1 MAILDVLAVLMVLAA
16 TFGWINDRY
25 VRLPLTVGIMA
36 MGLTLSL
43 ALVVLSLV
51 YPPIKVDAQRFLGFI
66 DFDQLLLHGGLGFL
80 LFAGALHIEFG
91 DLREHRISIGVLAV
105 VGTLLS
111 TLIVGGLC
119 WLLAYSLG
127 LGLTPY
133 HCLLFGALI
142 SPTDPIAVLGMLKSL
157 GAPRHLEVQIA
168 GESLFNDCV
177 GVVVFL
183 ALLQFGGRP
192 LPDGASFVLDLIVL
206 VAREVVGGAALG
218 LLLGLLAFL
227 MLRRIDNYQ
236 VEILISLAL
245 VTAGYAG
252 AERLHMSGAIATV
265 MAGLLVGNQGRSFAM
280 SDRTRQHLDSFWEL
294 VDEILNALLFVL
306 LGVEVL
312 ALTFRREYVVAGALA
327 ILAVLLARF
336 VSTGLC
342 LQLVRALTGWPA
354 PHTVKLLTWGGLRG
368 GLPVALALVLRNH
381 LPIPQA
387 DVLLVMTYFV
397 VVFSIMVQ
405 GLSMKPLVKALRR
418 RGRHQGIA
426 RSLSCSPHTA

>member
-43 ALVVLSLV
+43 ALVALSLV
-51 YPPIKVDAQRFLGFI
+51 YPQIKVDTQRFLGFI

-111 TLIVGGLC
+111 TVIVGGLC
-119 WLLAYSLG
+119 WLLTQSLA

-192 LPDGASFVLDLIVL
+192 LPDRASLVLDLIVL

-236 VEILISLAL
+236 VEVLISLAL
-245 VTAGYAG
+245 VTAGYAW

-306 LGVEVL
+306 LGLEVL

-327 ILAVLLARF
+327 IFVVLLARF

-342 LQLVRALTGWPA
+342 LQLVRPFTGWPA

-381 LPIPQA
+381 LPTPQA

-405 GLSMKPLVKALRR
+405 GLSMKPLVKVYVGAA
-418 RGRHQGIA
+418 GTKA
-426 RSLSCSPHTA
+426 

>member
-43 ALVVLSLV
+43 ALVALSLV

-111 TLIVGGLC
+111 TVIVGGLC
-119 WLLAYSLG
+119 WLLTQSLG

-227 MLRRIDNYQ
+227 MLKRIDNYQ
-236 VEILISLAL
+236 VEVLISLAL
-245 VTAGYAG
+245 VTAGYAW

-306 LGVEVL
+306 LGLEVL

-327 ILAVLLARF
+327 ILVVLLARF

-342 LQLVRALTGWPA
+342 LQLVRPFTGWPA
-354 PHTVKLLTWGGLRG
+354 PHTVQAPHLGWPARGAAGSARPGSPESPARPAGRRVAGHDLFRG
-368 GLPVALALVLRNH
+368 GLLHHGAGPVHEAAR
-381 LPIPQA
+381 Q
-387 DVLLVMTYFV
+387 
-397 VVFSIMVQ
+397 
-405 GLSMKPLVKALRR
+405 ALRR

>member
-1 MAILDVLAVLMVLAA
+1 MAIFDVLAVLMVLAA

-36 MGLTLSL
+36 MGLALSL
-43 ALVVLSLV
+43 ALVALSLV

-91 DLREHRISIGVLAV
+91 DLREHRVSIGVLAV

-111 TLIVGGLC
+111 TVIVGGLC
-119 WLLAYSLG
+119 WLFAQSLG
-127 LGLTPY
+127 LDLTPF
-133 HCLLFGALI
+133 HCVLFGALI

-192 LPDGASFVLDLIVL
+192 LPDGASLALDLIVL

-218 LLLGLLAFL
+218 LLLGLLAYL
-227 MLRRIDNYQ
+227 MLKRIDNYQ

-245 VTAGYAG
+245 VTAGYAW
-252 AERLHMSGAIATV
+252 AERLHMSAVITTV

-294 VDEILNALLFVL
+294 ADEILNALLFVL
-306 LGVEVL
+306 LGLEVL

-342 LQLVRALTGWPA
+342 LQLVRAVTGWPA
-354 PHTVKLLTWGGLRG
+354 PHTVKLLTWDGLRG

-381 LPIPQA
+381 LPTPQA
-387 DVLLVMTYFV
+387 DVLLIMTYFV
-397 VVFSIMVQ
+397 VVFSVTVQ
-405 GLSMKPLVKALRR
+405 GLSMKPLVKLYVGAA
-418 RGRHQGIA
+418 GTKG
-426 RSLSCSPHTA
+426 

>member
-25 VRLPLTVGIMA
+25 IRLPLTVGIMA

-43 ALVVLSLV
+43 ALVALSLV
-51 YPPIKVDAQRFLGFI
+51 YPQIKVDTQRFLGFI

-111 TLIVGGLC
+111 TVIVGGLC
-119 WLLAYSLG
+119 WLLTQSLG

-192 LPDGASFVLDLIVL
+192 LPDRASLVLDLIVL

-236 VEILISLAL
+236 VEVLISLAL
-245 VTAGYAG
+245 VTAGYAW

-294 VDEILNALLFVL
+294 IDEILNALLFVL
-306 LGVEVL
+306 LGLEVL

-342 LQLVRALTGWPA
+342 LQLVRAVTGWPA
-354 PHTVKLLTWGGLRG
+354 PHAVKLLTWGGLRG

-381 LPIPQA
+381 LPTPQA

-405 GLSMKPLVKALRR
+405 GLSMKPLVRLYVGAAGAK
-418 RGRHQGIA
+418 G
-426 RSLSCSPHTA
+426 